1 MSMILFIARRGLL
14 SEITIDVDKDWQA
27 FGIYNIRQVAAN
39 MVIGNLAQHNGII
52 LERIANG
59 PVGYVLTSQG
69 PGKKVTWAPAGGS
82 LNYYFP
88 ISLDSSHAEAVTTPD
103 HSIAETAPLASTHKE
118 AYVDTPADYI
128 RRLDLALGGVDSATM
143 KASADH
149 TIAVSFPTPSALSI
163 LCDGFVEE
171 TAAAVQT
178 DKTAQA
184 QSPAANDLNLN
195 PMTPAVNDKVYI
207 GSNYKFWQAQVLI
220 GTPGVGNW
228 LNSWFYWNGAAW
240 VAVVNEID
248 GSNEWQFGAVL
259 ATITHTP
266 QAGWVPCVV
275 MAMNLY
281 WIRSNTNAFTNQ
293 ITAPL
298 GSQVWVAIA

>member
-27 FGIYNIRQVAAN
+27 FGIYNIKQVAAN

-52 LERIANG
+52 LERVAAG
-59 PVGYVLTSQG
+59 PPGYVLTSQG
-69 PGKKVTWAPAGGS
+69 PGKKVTWAPAGGA

-88 ISLDSSHAEAVTTPD
+88 VSIDLADAEAIVVVNQ
-103 HSIAETAPLASTHKE
+103 SINQNAALTSEHKESVVDAPADLIKRVDISIALTDAETALAGPDVSI
-118 AYVDTPADYI
+118 P
-128 RRLDLALGGVDSATM
+128 
-143 KASADH
+143 
-149 TIAVSFPTPSALSI
+149 IAVSTQSALSI

-184 QSPAANDLNLN
+184 RDAVANDLNLN
-195 PMTPAVNDKVYI
+195 PMTPAIGDKIYI
-207 GSNYKFWQAQVLI
+207 GSNYPFWQAQVLV
-220 GTPGVGNW
+220 GTSGVGNW
-228 LNSWFYWNGAAW
+228 TNSWYYWNGAW
-240 VAVVNEID
+240 VPVVGEID
-248 GSNEWQFGAVL
+248 GSNEWQFGTGL
-259 ATITHTP
+259 ACISHTP
-266 QAGWVPCVV
+266 QGDWVPLVIQG
-275 MAMNLY
+275 MNLY
-281 WIRSNTNAFTNQ
+281 WLKSQTTGFTNQ